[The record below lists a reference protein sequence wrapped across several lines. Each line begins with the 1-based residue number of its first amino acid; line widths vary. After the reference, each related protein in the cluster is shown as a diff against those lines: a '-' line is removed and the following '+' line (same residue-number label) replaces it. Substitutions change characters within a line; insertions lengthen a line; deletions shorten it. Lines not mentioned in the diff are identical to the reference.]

1 MIAGF
6 PTFQLL
12 FSVSCCSVAVFHVL
26 MIFFHLFV
34 EQHSV
39 LVSRSIEQ
47 AFLVSIGLRCDVYLL
62 YLNNIIVMSCQC
74 YKTTEQMHCI
84 LF

>member
-26 MIFFHLFV
+26 MSFVHLFV
-34 EQHSV
+34 EQHCV
-39 LVSRSIEQ
+39 GVKIYRAGISRKYRLE
-47 AFLVSIGLRCDVYLL
+47 
-62 YLNNIIVMSCQC
+62 M
-74 YKTTEQMHCI
+74 
-84 LF
+84 